1 MKNTK
6 VAIRKIDHY
15 DVDEVYAGIK
25 DFLKSNRTCRLDS
38 AKTVLLKPN
47 LLGSFTPDKAVTTHP
62 VVMEAIIRYLLEQ
75 KKEIWIA
82 DSPGGTVNLNQVWQ
96 SSGLSALAE
105 KYPVKL
111 LNLSSFGVQEISL
124 NGMKLKVS
132 KVIWEADAI
141 ISVSK
146 YKTHSMMAFTGAVKN
161 LYGLVPG
168 LVKSEYH
175 KQYPETGEFAHL
187 LATLYKAI
195 KHRVC
200 YHIMDGIVGMDGA
213 GPSAG
218 NPRNFGLL
226 FGSTSAP
233 ALDYL
238 AATMMGFKLQQVPYM
253 HEVLH
258 DDGILPSRITYPISF
273 RQFSFENV
281 DLKTATLRSMAMS
294 YVPGFVR
301 YAFNKLY
308 NYYPLITPDCKK
320 CLICVKSCPVETI
333 KVGKDGIPVIIKDK
347 CIRCLCCHEMCPHH
361 AIIIEKTALAK
372 LIIGKPSN

>member
-1 MKNTK
+1 
-6 VAIRKIDHY
+6 
-15 DVDEVYAGIK
+15 
-25 DFLKSNRTCRLDS
+25 
-38 AKTVLLKPN
+38 
-47 LLGSFTPDKAVTTHP
+47 
-62 VVMEAIIRYLLEQ
+62 
-75 KKEIWIA
+75 
-82 DSPGGTVNLNQVWQ
+82 
-96 SSGLSALAE
+96 
-105 KYPVKL
+105 
-111 LNLSSFGVQEISL
+111 
-124 NGMKLKVS
+124 
-132 KVIWEADAI
+132 
-141 ISVSK
+141 
-146 YKTHSMMAFTGAVKN
+146 
-161 LYGLVPG
+161 
-168 LVKSEYH
+168 
-175 KQYPETGEFAHL
+175 
-187 LATLYKAI
+187 
-195 KHRVC
+195 
-200 YHIMDGIVGMDGA
+200 
-213 GPSAG
+213 
-218 NPRNFGLL
+218 
-226 FGSTSAP
+226 
-233 ALDYL
+233 
-238 AATMMGFKLQQVPYM
+238 VPYL